1 MRRALVAATLGG
13 LLLLGAGCSGG
24 DESDTASETPVDT
37 PATAATTTSP
47 PPDYSANTKTVCTKL
62 DKIFDTEIKSLG
74 SELGKMIAYKE
85 ADQDDNVET
94 ARKAAAKQLKD
105 IGAQVRKE
113 AAAAQDPD
121 IKQAATQSASKFT
134 QSAGD
139 EKFFAKIETMKDL
152 EKVLNT
158 QMTNWLNPVVG
169 LCA

>member
-24 DESDTASETPVDT
+24 DEADTASEAPLDT
-37 PATAATTTSP
+37 PTAAATTTSP
-47 PPDYSANTKTVCTKL
+47 PPDYSANTKAVCTKL

-85 ADQDDNVET
+85 AKQDDEVET
-94 ARKAAAKQLKD
+94 AQKAAAKQLKD

-113 AAAAQDPD
+113 SAAAQDPD
-121 IKQAATQSASKFT
+121 IKQAAEQSATKFSKT
-134 QSAGD
+134 AAD
-139 EKFFAKIETMKDL
+139 DAFFDKIKTMKDL

>member
-24 DESDTASETPVDT
+24 DEPDTASEAPLDT
-37 PATAATTTSP
+37 PTTAVTTTSP
-47 PPDYSANTKTVCTKL
+47 PPDYSANTKSVCTKL

-113 AAAAQDPD
+113 SAAAQDPD
-121 IKQAATQSASKFT
+121 IKQAAAQSASKFT
-134 QSAGD
+134 ESAGD
-139 EKFFAKIETMKDL
+139 EAFFNKIKTMKDL
-152 EKVLNT
+152 NTVLNN
-158 QMTNWLNPVVG
+158 QMADWLNPVVG